1 MKNNDVPQAAADHA
15 AAQSSAARSPKSR
28 RRAPCPQP
36 GSRQANK
43 LAVIVLDVLA
53 GVRLP
58 AQAAQEAG
66 ISQQSYYHLEQR
78 VLDAI
83 VRACEP
89 RPRGKV
95 RSPQRQIEELQRQIG
110 RLEQECAR
118 QQALVRAA
126 HRTIGLS
133 APVTKPAAKSA
144 AKPTNSKS
152 DGGKRKRSRRPTV
165 RALKAAQ
172 MLRAAEASPT
182 ESDEAAVASTT
193 TDANEKTPPV
203 AERVIS

>member
-1 MKNNDVPQAAADHA
+1 MKKNDVPQAAADNG
-15 AAQSSAARSPKSR
+15 AAQSSRSPRSRGAALRARSR
-28 RRAPCPQP
+28 GA
-36 GSRQANK
+36 GQANK

-53 GVRLP
+53 GVRVP

-89 RPRGKV
+89 RPRGKT
-95 RSPQRQIEELQRQIG
+95 RSPQRQIEALQRQIV

-133 APVTKPAAKSA
+133 TPVSKPAAKST
-144 AKPTNSKS
+144 KPTEKS

-172 MLRAAEASPT
+172 MLREAEATS
-182 ESDEAAVASTT
+182 SDEAAATSTT
-193 TDANEKTPPV
+193 IDPSETPPAKQIV
-203 AERVIS
+203 AAECVTS

>member
-1 MKNNDVPQAAADHA
+1 MKKNDVPQAAASNG
-15 AAQSSAARSPKSR
+15 AAQSSGSKSR

-43 LAVIVLDVLA
+43 LAVIVLEVLA

-89 RPRGKV
+89 RPRGKT

-133 APVTKPAAKSA
+133 APLSKPAAKSA
-144 AKPTNSKS
+144 AKPTEKC
-152 DGGKRKRSRRPTV
+152 DGAKRKRSRRPTV
-165 RALKAAQ
+165 RALKAAK
-172 MLRAAEASPT
+172 MLREAEASPSSE
-182 ESDEAAVASTT
+182 ESLITSTT
-193 TDANEKTPPV
+193 ATVKETPPV
-203 AERVIS
+203 AECVIS

>member
-1 MKNNDVPQAAADHA
+1 MKNDVSQSAADNGA
-15 AAQSSAARSPKSR
+15 PKAPSSTKSR

-89 RPRGKV
+89 RPRGKT
-95 RSPQRQIEELQRQIG
+95 RSPQRQIQELQRQIG

-118 QQALVRAA
+118 QQTLVRAA

-133 APVTKPAAKSA
+133 IPASKPAAKSA
-144 AKPTNSKS
+144 AKLTEKS
-152 DGGKRKRSRRPTV
+152 GGAKRKRSRRPTV
-165 RALKAAQ
+165 RALKAAK
-172 MLRAAEASPT
+172 MLREAEATSTTIPANETPLKQVVGT
-182 ESDEAAVASTT
+182 ESVTSVT
-193 TDANEKTPPV
+193 
-203 AERVIS
+203 S

>member
-1 MKNNDVPQAAADHA
+1 MKKNDVPPAAAGNG
-15 AAQSSAARSPKSR
+15 AAQSSRPSTKSR

-58 AQAAQEAG
+58 AQAAEEAG

-89 RPRGKV
+89 RPRGKT
-95 RSPQRQIEELQRQIG
+95 RSPERQVEQLQQQVT
-110 RLEQECAR
+110 RLQQECAR

-126 HRTIGLS
+126 HRTIGLT
-133 APVTKPAAKSA
+133 PPAARPA
-144 AKPTNSKS
+144 AEKS
-152 DGGKRKRSRRPTV
+152 DGKRHRKRRPTV
-165 RALKAAQ
+165 RALKAAKL
-172 MLRAAEASPT
+172 LREAPPVEPEEAS
-182 ESDEAAVASTT
+182 S
-193 TDANEKTPPV
+193 TPPV
-203 AERVIS
+203 AERVT

>member
-1 MKNNDVPQAAADHA
+1 MKNKDVPQAAAGNG
-15 AAQSSAARSPKSR
+15 AAQSSASTKPR

-53 GVRLP
+53 GVRVP

-110 RLEQECAR
+110 RLQQECAR

-133 APVTKPAAKSA
+133 APVSKPAAKSA
-144 AKPTNSKS
+144 AKPAEKR

-165 RALKAAQ
+165 RALKAAK
-172 MLRAAEASPT
+172 MLREAEAT
-182 ESDEAAVASTT
+182 TSDEAAATSTT
-193 TDANEKTPPV
+193 LVANETPPV
-203 AERVIS
+203 TESVTS